1 MDTIK
6 LLEENICKKTSFYN
20 SIIFLDQSPKAK
32 WIKANISKI
41 FLIKVLKLFAKQRKA
56 WTEWKK
62 QPIEWEK
69 IFANGVTDKG
79 SISKI

>member
-62 QPIEWEK
+62 TTYRMGENICQWCDWQGFNI
-69 IFANGVTDKG
+69 
-79 SISKI
+79 